1 MFTNSCTVNAVTNV
15 PPVAVPAIVGESLCF
30 HKSAESGTTVER
42 EGGGRREGGG
52 EGGGGDRGSEWRE
65 GGKVRREGGRR
76 EREREGGREVGKEV
90 HICM

>member
-42 EGGGRREGGG
+42 EGGREEGGRPG
-52 EGGGGDRGSEWRE
+52 GRWGGGGGGGGIEGVS
-65 GGKVRREGGRR
+65 GGKEGR
-76 EREREGGREVGKEV
+76 
-90 HICM
+90 